1 MKLGVC
7 HMWGDD
13 LQQFRDELRLSNELG
28 YDIVGI
34 GDSPAGWRDLYVSLT
49 IAALETDR
57 ALITPFV
64 TSPFLRHPLV
74 VANALSALQELSG
87 GRIALGLATGG
98 SNIMA
103 VGHPPASQKQIRA
116 YWDSLDKLMAGQP
129 SEWQGRPTAA
139 LLNARRAPVYYS
151 AFGPRALEL
160 AGERAD
166 GVILFSGM
174 DLDQTARK
182 IDAVRQAARAAGRDP
197 QAVEIW
203 VTSFCSIRPTREE
216 AIDDLKAFIV
226 VNGMAIRTP
235 QTMALVPVEL
245 RPALLELQQRYDPSE
260 HVAVGGRNVALL
272 NELGPELTEFL
283 ACRDTIV
290 GSPEQVT
297 PVLDGLRELGVHA
310 FITNMPGHADRAGNM
325 RTLARMCRA

>member
-7 HMWGDD
+7 HMWGND

-49 IAALETDR
+49 IAALETDK
-57 ALITPFV
+57 ATVTPFV

-74 VANALSALQELSG
+74 VANALSTLQELSG
-87 GRIALGLATGG
+87 GRMALGLATGG

-103 VGHPPASQKQIRA
+103 VGHAPASQREIRA
-116 YWDSLDKLMAGQP
+116 YWDSLDLLFAGQP
-129 SEWQGRPTAA
+129 SEWEGRPTVA
-139 LLNARRAPVYYS
+139 LRNARTTPVYYS
-151 AFGPRALEL
+151 AFGPRALAL
-160 AGERAD
+160 AGERGD

-182 IDAVRQAARAAGRDP
+182 IDAVRLAAQAAGRDP
-197 QAVEIW
+197 DEVEIW
-203 VTSFCSIRPTREE
+203 VTAFCSIRPTCEE
-216 AIDDLKAFIV
+216 AIEDLKAFIV

-235 QTMALVPVEL
+235 ATMAMVPAEL
-245 RPALLELQQRYDPSE
+245 KPALLELQRRYDPSE
-260 HVAVGGRNVALL
+260 HVAVGGRNVELL
-272 NELGPELTEFL
+272 NELGPELTQFL
-283 ACRDTIV
+283 ASRDTVV
-290 GSPEQVT
+290 GTPEEVKR
-297 PVLDGLRELGVHA
+297 VLDGLDELGVSA

-325 RTLARMCRA
+325 RALAALR